1 LGWAEKRIKAFG
13 RWLYLCDNSGIYSL
27 AGFAYQI
34 KVFVLQV
41 LELKSGYTLEYET
54 IDDVALKMTADKLEE
69 HEDELC
75 SILTA
80 TSRTAIQVKRTQVTN
95 SIAKKVVKNW
105 LLTDKNND
113 DIEQFV
119 LVTDRE
125 VDRNIFANLDD
136 DEIVKEVNT
145 ATGNKSIDAKVK
157 LIGYTETELK
167 QKVRDVKLK
176 ADVRICDNIDTR
188 IEDKFKDFFIRFGVN
203 EATYYGRIKELLQQL
218 TVEILDAVGKG
229 QPYQLSYEKMC
240 QIKNSIITNYTD
252 EKWEPSFSQFRK
264 LKKVSLDDLAVI
276 KSREY
281 QQLRMC
287 ELLQDDDISRHLQWG
302 EYYANS
308 KRGYYERGMAGIVDD
323 IETTAY
329 ENFCDV
335 KMELRNS
342 SEDTPDNRLIKTKS
356 KSNSK
361 AVDKQIRYGV
371 CINLTS
377 EDTDESIQ
385 ISWKDD

>member
-1 LGWAEKRIKAFG
+1 MGENG
-13 RWLYLCDNSGIYSL
+13 GIYSL

-34 KVFVLQV
+34 KVFILQV
-41 LELKSGYTLEYET
+41 LELEIGYVLEYET
-54 IDDVALKMTADKLEE
+54 IDDVALKMTADKMDE

-80 TSRTAIQVKRTQVTN
+80 TSRKAIQVKKTQVTK

-105 LLTDKNND
+105 ILANKNND

-125 VDRNIFANLDD
+125 VVTDVFADLDV
-136 DEIVKEVNT
+136 DEIFEEINV

-157 LIGYTETELK
+157 LIGYTEAELK
-167 QKVRDVKLK
+167 QKVRDIVSK
-176 ADVRICDNIDTR
+176 ASVQKYENIDAE
-188 IEDKFKDFFIRFGVN
+188 IENKFKDFFIRFGVS
-203 EATYYGRIKELLQQL
+203 EATYYIRIKEFLQQI
-218 TVEILDAVGKG
+218 TVEILDAVGNG
-229 QPYQLSYEKMC
+229 QPYRLTYESMS
-240 QIKNSIITNYTD
+240 QIKNRIVTNYTD
-252 EKWEPSFSQFRK
+252 EKWEPSFSQFRR
-264 LKKVSLDDLAVI
+264 LKKVNLEDLAVI

-281 QQLRMC
+281 QQLQTC
-287 ELLQDDDISRHLQWG
+287 KSLKVEDIYRHLQWG
-302 EYYANS
+302 EYYVNS
-308 KRGYYERGMAGIVDD
+308 KRGYYERGMASLVDD
-323 IETTAY
+323 LENTAY
-329 ENFCDV
+329 DNFCDA
-335 KMELRNS
+335 KMELRNR
-342 SEDTPDNRLIKTKS
+342 SEDTPDNRLIETKS

-361 AVDKQIRYGV
+361 AVDEQIRYGV